1 MIKPN
6 LLVLGA
12 SGGVANAFLH
22 SLVYHRSLFN
32 KLILVDK
39 NKKVLSDPYINHK
52 ELRYTFVKKEI
63 KLPDKEEEYLNLL
76 KKYRVGLVLD
86 ITDIDT
92 IPIIEA
98 TNKAGIS
105 YLNTAMNDTKKT
117 VTELIFEVI
126 KRKNELNKA
135 PHILCTGMNPG
146 VVNMWVQHGIEK
158 FGIPKEVVHFEYD
171 TSISCNGWKPLI
183 TWSRH
188 EFLVECVRDQ
198 SGKMLG
204 RNKVKLLYPNALENR
219 VKMESFLKPFLELE
233 KYPEGFTVLHE
244 ENVSIAQKYNI
255 PSQFIYAINIKT
267 MDILIKLY
275 ESKKKIRLNDLIQSD
290 NRTEVLEGSDSIG
303 VYLEYPTKRIY
314 YFNTIPNISLI
325 GTNATYTQVAIG
337 IFAAIFT
344 ILFDKVRGGIYFVE
358 DLSNTHYKYY
368 LFDNMRVQEFVFK
381 KKGIRS
387 KQLVLEK
394 YTPEIKIRRK
404 HHLNHMFI

>member
-1 MIKPN
+1 MTKPN
-6 LLVLGA
+6 LLVIGA

-22 SLVYHRSLFN
+22 SLVHHRDLFN

-39 NKKVLSDPYINHK
+39 NKQVLSDQYINHK

-63 KLPDKEEEYLNLL
+63 KLPEKEKEYLNLL
-76 KKYRVGLVLD
+76 KKYKISIVLD
-86 ITDIDT
+86 ITDMNT

-98 TNKAGIS
+98 TNKARVS
-105 YLNTAMNDTKKT
+105 YINTAMNDTKMN
-117 VTELIFEVI
+117 VTELIFNVL
-126 KRKNELNKA
+126 KRKNKLNKA

-158 FGIPKEVVHFEYD
+158 FGVPKEIVHFEYD
-171 TSISCNGWKPLI
+171 TSVICSGWKPMM
-183 TWSRH
+183 TWSRQ
-188 EFLVECVRDQ
+188 EYLVECVRDP

-204 RNKVKLLYPNALENR
+204 RDQVKPLYPNALENR
-219 VKMESFLKPFLELE
+219 VNMESFLKPFLKLE

-244 ENVSIAQKYNI
+244 ENVTLAQKYNI
-255 PSQFIYAINIKT
+255 PSQFIYAVNIKT
-267 MDILIKLY
+267 MNRLINLY
-275 ESKKKIRLNDLIQSD
+275 ENKQKIGLKDLVLSD
-290 NRTEVLEGSDSIG
+290 NRQEILEGSDSIG
-303 VYLEYPTKRIY
+303 VYLEYSNRRIY
-314 YFNTIPNISLI
+314 YFNTIPNIGII

-344 ILFDKVRGGIYFVE
+344 ILFDKVKGGIHFVE

-368 LFDNMRVQEFVFK
+368 LFDNMRVQEFIFK

-394 YTPEIKIRRK
+394 YTPEIKIKRK
-404 HHLNHMFI
+404 HHLKHIFV